1 MISNVYR
8 KGGSLFN
15 FPVSSSMLHL
25 GDKSQEEK
33 KEMTTIEIVENF
45 NKQKK

>member
-15 FPVSSSMLHL
+15 FPVSSSMLNL